1 MAKFPLQ
8 IAVYSD
14 GADLEQMLDM
24 TVGHDWRPPV
34 VDTVAT
40 DGTGVDDLWA
50 AIRSHQ
56 DAARASGRLERE
68 RAERVAVEL
77 RRILA
82 RRLIEA
88 AEARADGEVFDAL
101 CAQVVAG
108 EVDPWEAVD
117 QLLPE

>member
-1 MAKFPLQ
+1 
-8 IAVYSD
+8 
-14 GADLEQMLDM
+14 MLDM
-24 TVGHDWRPPV
+24 TVGQDWRPPI

-50 AIRSHQ
+50 AITAHQ
-56 DAARASGRLERE
+56 DDARASGRLERE
-68 RAERVAVEL
+68 RADRVKVEL

-88 AEARADGEVFDAL
+88 GRAPRPTGRSFDAL
-101 CAQVVAG
+101 CDRVVAG

-117 QLLPE
+117 ELLADEP